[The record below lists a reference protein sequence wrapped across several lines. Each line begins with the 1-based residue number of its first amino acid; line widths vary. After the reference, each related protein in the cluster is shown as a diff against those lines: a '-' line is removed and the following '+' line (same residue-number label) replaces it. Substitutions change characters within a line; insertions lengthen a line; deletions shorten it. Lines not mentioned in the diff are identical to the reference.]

1 MQGIILTKIVDNCKK
16 RYSLTIKKLSHF
28 VLETSHGWGKGHREG
43 GRIMKK
49 AILKWLGIFFFVLS
63 LSGLPFLGQQANAAG
78 KPIVIGAPLA
88 TAFLYGWD
96 AERAI
101 RLAVEEINARGGVT
115 VGKEKRPFKVE
126 VMDTRD
132 LEPGVP
138 TSDALLVVEK
148 LILEKNAD
156 FIVGGPVRSEAALA
170 AMDLLSKYKKVSILT
185 TGVLTPAYHKRVE
198 AEYDKFKYCF
208 RISGEVGWMVV
219 GEFIPCLMEIKAKH
233 NLNRLFIM
241 IQDVA
246 HARAGG
252 DLVEK
257 MSKERGWEVLGKEV
271 YPTGT
276 TDYSVGLLKAK
287 KENAQVILI
296 WMDMPETSILLKQW
310 YDMKVPALP
319 YGTIISA
326 AEEPGFWKATEGKGE
341 YCMASVVN
349 AGNSPCKATPWT
361 MKFVEAYTKKWNVEP
376 EGYGTSSS
384 YMAVYTL
391 KDAIE
396 RAGSLDSDAV
406 VAALEKTDLMGGVYG
421 RIRFNPKTHQVI
433 PSIDPNEGAV
443 GTIFQWQAGKRVVVF
458 PPKIAMGEV
467 KLPPWMK
474 K

>member
-1 MQGIILTKIVDNCKK
+1 MEKVKLWVGMFLLALALT
-16 RYSLTIKKLSHF
+16 
-28 VLETSHGWGKGHREG
+28 
-43 GRIMKK
+43 
-49 AILKWLGIFFFVLS
+49 
-63 LSGLPFLGQQANAAG
+63 GLPFLGHQANAAE
-78 KPIVIGAPLA
+78 KPIVIGAPLS

-101 RLAVEEINARGGVT
+101 KLAVEEINAKGGVT

-156 FIVGGPVRSEAALA
+156 FMIGGPVRSEAALA

-185 TGVLTPAYHKRVE
+185 TGALTPAYHKRVE

-208 RISGEVGWMVV
+208 RISGEVAWMVT
-219 GEFIPCLMEIKAKH
+219 GEFIPCLMDIKAKYS
-233 NLNRLFIM
+233 LNKLFIM

-252 DLVEK
+252 DLVSKLATEK
-257 MSKERGWEVLGKEV
+257 GWEVLGKEV

-276 TDYSVGLLKAK
+276 TDFSVGLLKAK

-310 YDMKVPALP
+310 YDMKVPAIP

-349 AGNSPCKATPWT
+349 AGNAPSKATPWT
-361 MKFVEAYTKKWNVEP
+361 MKFVEAYQKRWKVEP

-396 RAGSLDSDAV
+396 RAGSLDSNAV
-406 VAALEKTDLMGGVYG
+406 VAALEKTDLMGVYG
-421 RIRFNPKTHQVI
+421 KIRFNPKSHQVI
-433 PSIDPNEGAV
+433 PSVDPNEGAV
-443 GTIFQWQAGKRVVVF
+443 GTIFQWQAGKRIVVF
-458 PPKIAMGEV
+458 PPKIAVGEV

>member
-1 MQGIILTKIVDNCKK
+1 MK
-16 RYSLTIKKLSHF
+16 RAKLC
-28 VLETSHGWGKGHREG
+28 V
-43 GRIMKK
+43 
-49 AILKWLGIFFFVLS
+49 GIFFLVMTL
-63 LSGLPFLGQQANAAG
+63 LGLPFLGDQAKAAG

-101 RLAVEEINARGGVT
+101 KLAVEEINKKGGVT

-126 VMDTRD
+126 VIDTRD

-156 FIVGGPVRSEAALA
+156 FIVGGPVRSESALA

-208 RISGEVGWMVV
+208 RISGQVGWLVT
-219 GEFIPCLMEIKAKH
+219 GDFIPCLMDIKAKH
-233 NLNRLFIM
+233 GLNKLFIM
-241 IQDVA
+241 VQDVA
-246 HARAGG
+246 HARATG
-252 DLVEK
+252 DLTAKLAGEK
-257 MSKERGWEVLGKEV
+257 GWEVLGKEI

-276 TDYSVGLLKAK
+276 TDYSVGLLKVK
-287 KENAQVILI
+287 KDNAQVILI
-296 WMDMPETSILLKQW
+296 VMDMPESSILLKQW
-310 YDMKVPALP
+310 FDMKIPALP
-319 YGTIISA
+319 FGTIISA
-326 AEEPGFWKATEGKGE
+326 AEQPGFYKATEGKGE
-341 YCMASVVN
+341 YCLASVVN
-349 AGNSPCKATPWT
+349 AGNAPSKATPWT
-361 MKFVEAYTKKWNVEP
+361 MKFVEAYQKKYGLEP

-384 YMAVYTL
+384 YMAVYVL

-406 VAALEKTDLMGGVYG
+406 IAALEKTDMMGVYG
-421 RIRFNPKTHQVI
+421 RIKFDPKSHQVI
-433 PSIDPNEGAV
+433 PSVDPNEGAV
-443 GTIFQWQAGKRVVVF
+443 GTIFQWQAGKRIVVF

>member
-1 MQGIILTKIVDNCKK
+1 MEEAK
-16 RYSLTIKKLSHF
+16 RWAGVFSL
-28 VLETSHGWGKGHREG
+28 VL
-43 GRIMKK
+43 
-49 AILKWLGIFFFVLS
+49 VLV
-63 LSGLPFLGQQANAAG
+63 GLPFLAHQANAAG

-96 AERAI
+96 AEKAI
-101 RLAVEEINARGGVT
+101 KLAAEEINAKGGVT

-156 FIVGGPVRSEAALA
+156 FIIGGPVRSEAALA

-185 TGVLTPAYHKRVE
+185 TGALTPAYYKRVE

-208 RISGEVGWMVV
+208 RISGEVGWMVT
-219 GEFIPCLMEIKAKH
+219 GEFIPCLMEIKAKYG
-233 NLNRLFIM
+233 LNKLFIM

-252 DLVEK
+252 DLVAKLAAEK
-257 MSKERGWEVLGKEV
+257 GWEVVGKEIF
-271 YPTGT
+271 PTGT
-276 TDYSVGLLKAK
+276 TDYSVGLMKAK

-296 WMDMPETSILLKQW
+296 WMDMPETSILLKHW
-310 YDMKVPALP
+310 FDMKVPALP
-319 YGTIISA
+319 FGTIISA

-349 AGNSPCKATPWT
+349 AGNAPSNATPWT
-361 MKFVEAYTKKWNVEP
+361 MKFVDAYKKKYGLEP

-396 RAGSLDSDAV
+396 RAGSLDSDKV
-406 VAALEKTDLMGGVYG
+406 VAALEKTDLMGVYG
-421 RIRFNPKTHQVI
+421 RIRFNPKNHQVI
-433 PSIDPNEGAV
+433 PSVDPKEGAV
-443 GTIFQWQAGKRVVVF
+443 GTIFQWQAGRRVVVF
-458 PPKIAMGEV
+458 PPKIAVGEI

>member
-1 MQGIILTKIVDNCKK
+1 MKSKNLCGWIGIV
-16 RYSLTIKKLSHF
+16 SF
-28 VLETSHGWGKGHREG
+28 
-43 GRIMKK
+43 
-49 AILKWLGIFFFVLS
+49 
-63 LSGLPFLGQQANAAG
+63 FLGLFTLTFSGTYSNAAE

-96 AERAI
+96 AEKGI
-101 RLAVEEINARGGVT
+101 KLAVEEINAQGGVT

-126 VMDTRD
+126 AMDTRD

-138 TSDALLVVEK
+138 VSDALLVVEK

-156 FIVGGPVRSEAALA
+156 FMIGGPVRSEAALA

-185 TGVLTPAYHKRVE
+185 TGALTPAYHKRVE
-198 AEYDKFKYCF
+198 AEYNKFKYCF

-246 HARAGG
+246 HARGGG

-271 YPTGT
+271 FPTGT
-276 TDYSVGLLKAK
+276 TDYSMGLLKAK

-310 YDMKVPALP
+310 YDMKVPAIP

-326 AEEPGFWKATEGKGE
+326 AEEPKFWKATEGKGE

-349 AGNSPCKATPWT
+349 AGNAPSKATPWT

-396 RAGSLDSDAV
+396 RAGTVDSDAV
-406 VAALEKTDLMGGVYG
+406 VAALEKTDLMGVYG
-421 RIRFNPKTHQVI
+421 RIKFNPKSHQVV
-433 PSIDPNEGAV
+433 PSVDPNEGAV

-467 KLPPWMK
+467 KLPPG
-474 K
+474 

>member
-1 MQGIILTKIVDNCKK
+1 MKRTCHVLVFLLLAIFIIP
-16 RYSLTIKKLSHF
+16 SF
-28 VLETSHGWGKGHREG
+28 VF
-43 GRIMKK
+43 
-49 AILKWLGIFFFVLS
+49 A
-63 LSGLPFLGQQANAAG
+63 Q
-78 KPIVIGAPLA
+78 KPIVIGSPLA

-96 AERAI
+96 AARAI
-101 RLAVEEINARGGVT
+101 TLATEEINAAGGVT
-115 VGKEKRPFKVE
+115 VGKDKRPFKIE
-126 VMDTRD
+126 IMDTRD

-185 TGVLTPAYHKRVE
+185 TGVLTPAYHRRVE

-208 RISGEVGWMVV
+208 RISGEVVWMVT

-271 YPTGT
+271 FPTGT
-276 TDYSVGLLKAK
+276 TDFSVGLMKAK
-287 KENAQVILI
+287 KDNAQVILI

-310 YDMKVPALP
+310 YDMKIPALP

-326 AEEPGFWKATEGKGE
+326 AEEPGFWKATDGKGE
-341 YCMASVVN
+341 YAMASVVN
-349 AGNSPCKATPWT
+349 AGNAPSNATPWT
-361 MKFVEAYTKKWNVEP
+361 MKFVDAYKKRWKTEP

-396 RAGSLDSDAV
+396 RAGTLDSDAI
-406 VAALEKTDLMGGVYG
+406 VAALEKTDLKGGVYG
-421 RIRFNPKTHQVI
+421 RIRFNPKSHQVI
-433 PSIDPNEGAV
+433 PSVDPNEGAV
-443 GTIFQWQAGKRVVVF
+443 GTIFQWQKGKRVVVF

>member
-1 MQGIILTKIVDNCKK
+1 
-16 RYSLTIKKLSHF
+16 
-28 VLETSHGWGKGHREG
+28 
-43 GRIMKK
+43 MKK
-49 AILKWLGIFFFVLS
+49 ARLKWVGIFFLVLIF
-63 LSGLPFLGQQANAAG
+63 LGFPFFGQQANAQG

-101 RLAVEEINARGGVT
+101 KLAVEEINAAGGVK
-115 VGKEKRPFKVE
+115 VGNEKRPFKVE
-126 VMDTRD
+126 VIDTRD

-198 AEYDKFKYCF
+198 AEYEKFKYCF
-208 RISGEVGWMVV
+208 RISGEVAWMVV

-257 MSKERGWEVLGKEV
+257 MSKEKGWEVLGKEV

-296 WMDMPETSILLKQW
+296 WMDMPEVSILLKQW

-341 YCMASVVN
+341 YAMASVVN
-349 AGNSPCKATPWT
+349 AGNAPSKATPWT
-361 MKFVEAYTKKWNVEP
+361 MKFVEAYQKKWKVEP

-396 RAGSLDSDAV
+396 RAGTLNSDAI
-406 VAALEKTDLMGGVYG
+406 VAALEKTDLMGVYG
-421 RIRFNPKTHQVI
+421 RIKFNPKNHQVI
-433 PSIDPNEGAV
+433 PSVDPNEGAV

-458 PPKIAMGEV
+458 PSKIAMGEV

>member
-1 MQGIILTKIVDNCKK
+1 MRRKSFL
-16 RYSLTIKKLSHF
+16 
-28 VLETSHGWGKGHREG
+28 
-43 GRIMKK
+43 
-49 AILKWLGIFFFVLS
+49 
-63 LSGLPFLGQQANAAG
+63 FLGVLCLVIGLLILSYGRFDARAQG

-96 AERAI
+96 AARAI
-101 RLAVEEINARGGVT
+101 TLATEEINAKGGVT
-115 VGKEKRPFKVE
+115 VGKEKRPFKIE
-126 VMDTRD
+126 IMDTRD

-219 GEFIPCLMEIKAKH
+219 GEFIPCLMDIKAKYS
-233 NLNRLFIM
+233 LNRLFIM

-252 DLVEK
+252 DLVSKLATEK
-257 MSKERGWEVLGKEV
+257 GWEVLGKEV

-276 TDYSVGLLKAK
+276 TDFSVGLLKAK

-310 YDMKVPALP
+310 YDMKVPAIP

-341 YCMASVVN
+341 YAMASVVN
-349 AGNSPCKATPWT
+349 AGNAPSKATPWT
-361 MKFVEAYTKKWNVEP
+361 MKFVEAYTKRWKTEP

-396 RAGSLDSDAV
+396 RAGTVDSDAV
-406 VAALEKTDLMGGVYG
+406 VAALEKTDMEGVYG
-421 RIRFNPKTHQVI
+421 RIRFNPKNHQII
-433 PSIDPNEGAV
+433 PSVDPKEGAV
-443 GTIFQWQAGKRVVVF
+443 GTIFQWQAGKRIVVF

>member
-1 MQGIILTKIVDNCKK
+1 MGGAICNKK
-16 RYSLTIKKLSHF
+16 EGKLMKQKRLL
-28 VLETSHGWGKGHREG
+28 VLMGVFCFTFTFW
-43 GRIMKK
+43 
-49 AILKWLGIFFFVLS
+49 
-63 LSGLPFLGQQANAAG
+63 GLPFMGFETKAAE

-101 RLAVEEINARGGVT
+101 KLAVEEINAKGGVN
-115 VGKEKRPFKVE
+115 VGGVKRPFKVE
-126 VMDTRD
+126 VIDTRD

-198 AEYDKFKYCF
+198 AEYEKFKYCF
-208 RISGEVGWMVV
+208 RISGEVGWMVT
-219 GEFIPCLMEIKAKH
+219 GEFLPCLMDIKAKYG
-233 NLNRLFIM
+233 LNKLFIM

-246 HARAGG
+246 HARGGG
-252 DLVEK
+252 DLVAKLASEK
-257 MSKERGWEVLGKEV
+257 GWEVLGKEI

-276 TDYSVGLLKAK
+276 TDYSVGLMKAK

-296 WMDMPETSILLKQW
+296 WMDMPESSILLKQW

-319 YGTIISA
+319 FGTIISA

-341 YCMASVVN
+341 YALASVVN
-349 AGNSPCKATPWT
+349 AGNSPSKATPWT
-361 MKFVEAYTKKWNVEP
+361 MKFVEAYTKKWKVEP

-384 YMAVYTL
+384 YMAVYVL

-396 RAGSLDSDAV
+396 RAGSLDPDAII
-406 VAALEKTDLMGGVYG
+406 AALEKTDMMGVYG
-421 RIRFNPKTHQVI
+421 KIKFNPKNHQVI
-433 PSIDPNEGAV
+433 PSVDPNEGAV

-458 PPKIAMGEV
+458 PPKIAMGEI

>member
-1 MQGIILTKIVDNCKK
+1 MEKK
-16 RYSLTIKKLSHF
+16 
-28 VLETSHGWGKGHREG
+28 W
-43 GRIMKK
+43 
-49 AILKWLGIFFFVLS
+49 FFVLTMALFFISS
-63 LSGLPFLGQQANAAG
+63 LTFLSPLEKAYGQG
-78 KPIVIGAPLA
+78 KPIIIGAPLA

-101 RLAVEEINARGGVT
+101 KLAVEEINAKGGVA

-138 TSDALLVVEK
+138 VSDALLVVEK

-156 FIVGGPVRSEAALA
+156 FIIGGPVRSEAALA

-185 TGVLTPAYHKRVE
+185 TGALTPAYHKRIE
-198 AEYDKFKYCF
+198 SEYDKFKYCF
-208 RISGEVGWMVV
+208 RISGEVGWMVT
-219 GEFIPCLMEIKAKH
+219 GEFIPCLMGIKEKFG
-233 NLNRLFIM
+233 LNKLFIM
-241 IQDVA
+241 VQDVA

-252 DLVEK
+252 DTVAKIAGEK
-257 MSKERGWEVLGKEV
+257 GWEIIGKEV

-276 TDYSVGLLKAK
+276 TDYSVGLLKARDGK
-287 KENAQVILI
+287 AQVILI
-296 WMDMPETSILLKQW
+296 WMDMPETAILLKQW
-310 YDMKVPALP
+310 YDMKIPALP
-319 YGTIISA
+319 FGTIIAA
-326 AEEPGFWKATEGKGE
+326 AEQPGFWKATEGKGE

-349 AGNSPCKATPWT
+349 AGNAPSNATPWT
-361 MKFVEAYTKKWNVEP
+361 MKFVEAYQKKYGLEP

-384 YMAVYTL
+384 YMAVYVL

-396 RAGSLDSDAV
+396 RAGKLDSDAV
-406 VAALEKTDLMGGVYG
+406 VSALEKTDLMGVYG
-421 RIRFNPKTHQVI
+421 RIRFNPKNHQII
-433 PSIDPNEGAV
+433 PSVDPNEGAV

-458 PPKIAMGEV
+458 PPKIAMGEI